1 MLHSSLPQ
9 IFHWECH
16 IMVGATSTTSDEPVN
31 TPTVYCTLTSMTHW
45 MNQKPFDWLNNYLL
59 TWTFIRLISKT
70 HLKHHISQAQPN
82 YLLDS
87 YTNITKTHTDE
98 HVNKPIHSK
107 DDLKANMLIN
117 LFTVKM
123 TWKRKIR
130 TVLSLSTYAYI
141 LNTYWSAGKVLLSCH
156 SFSSQNEYKPLCF

>member
-31 TPTVYCTLTSMTHW
+31 TPKVYCTLTSMTHW

-70 HLKHHISQAQPN
+70 HLKHHISQAQPI
-82 YLLDS
+82 
-87 YTNITKTHTDE
+87 ITCSTVTQTLQKL
-98 HVNKPIHSK
+98 IQM
-107 DDLKANMLIN
+107 NMLIN